1 MPQDCI
7 AGIELTVFRTEGT
20 NRAEQDDGNNGRL
33 TTSGSSAVVQKRT
46 AGPMLA
52 AIRSLVSTNSDLQKL
67 PLANQDWARLPVSV
81 TSKIF
86 TYLADPFDRATLA
99 MTCRVLDQRLK
110 PYRKEFALFR
120 HVIAAKKR
128 IDARTQS
135 SCLRELSVWLDL
147 FSSHGWTHWRTKSAL
162 KSLLGELGRLY
173 PHVPERI
180 FHELWPLFRRLDSK
194 SATQLVRD
202 IYEQAVARSPHLAVI
217 VLTEFARRTVHDANM
232 GPDFHDTLLEL
243 AIPLWQHVGTAKEAE
258 SLIGAIAQR
267 MEICTDN
274 EERKRRDEMRWKR
287 IVDLLPTFACLES
300 PAVLGL
306 ADAALT
312 IQRHW
317 EKRGKHPGIAFPAAT
332 MLRQRLGGMP
342 SYSLIQANAI
352 RVWTPQEIEIENRRT
367 ARYRSSSR
375 YTEDLAKDEARR
387 RQFKGYFSQG
397 MQNWETAGGGCG

>member
-33 TTSGSSAVVQKRT
+33 TTGGSSAVVQKRT

-120 HVIAAKKR
+120 HVIATKR
-128 IDARTQS
+128 RLDTRTQS
-135 SCLRELSVWLDL
+135 SCIREFSVWVNLL
-147 FSSHGWTHWRTKSAL
+147 SNHAWAHWRASGAL
-162 KSLLGELGRLY
+162 RNIVGKLRDLY
-173 PHVPERI
+173 PQVPERI
-180 FHELWPLFRRLDSK
+180 FHELWPLVDDLDSK
-194 SATQLVRD
+194 AATHLIQDLAKR
-202 IYEQAVARSPHLAVI
+202 ALTRSPHLAVI
-217 VLTEFARRTVHDANM
+217 LLTEFARRTVHDVRM
-232 GPDFHDTLLEL
+232 GPEFHDKLLEL
-243 AIPLWQHVGTAKEAE
+243 AIPLWQNRDTATEAE

-267 MEICTDN
+267 WEISKEDDPIRLRH
-274 EERKRRDEMRWKR
+274 EARWKR
-287 IVDLLPTFACLES
+287 IVDLLPPSATLSS

-306 ADAALT
+306 AHTACH
-312 IQRHW
+312 IQYHW
-317 EKRGKHPGIAFPAAT
+317 EKRGKREGTSFPAVL
-332 MLRQRLGGMP
+332 MLTNRLGGFP
-342 SYSLIQANAI
+342 TSIAI
-352 RVWTPQEIEIENRRT
+352 KTSAIHVWTAQEMEIENRRA
-367 ARYRSSSR
+367 ARYRASSR
-375 YTEDLAKDEARR
+375 YAKDLATDRARR
-387 RQFKGYFSQG
+387 QQFVGHFSSG
-397 MQNWETAGGGCG
+397 MSVQTAGGGCG